1 MMCLVI
7 LQLVRDS
14 CKLTHNK
21 RVQSY
26 MCATHCD
33 LSLSDSLS
41 SGHLEQLAIA
51 CPNLQRL
58 NSQRSNHSLVC
69 LKGLQCIAS
78 HCHNLQGLNL
88 LMKNGALFYELLVW
102 YTT

>member
-14 CKLTHNK
+14 SKLTHNK
-21 RVQSY
+21 LFNLTRG
-26 MCATHCD
+26 THYD

-58 NSQRSNHSLVC
+58 NLQRCNHSLVC
-69 LKGLQCIAS
+69 LKGLQ
-78 HCHNLQGLNL
+78 
-88 LMKNGALFYELLVW
+88 LFTV
-102 YTT
+102 TTYRD